1 MQRLI
6 EEGAL
11 ASRTTDEDSSRA
23 APGRPRSSEIDEL
36 ILSAARSLLADGGY
50 EAMTFEAI
58 GKVTGIGRPTIYRR
72 WPSKAHLAAA
82 ITYGKYD
89 SEMPTDRTSLKG
101 QIAALVDQ
109 VAAQYANPEIASAS
123 VGLIN
128 AFFYDKALR
137 DELHT
142 PAEIN
147 ARRQL
152 RAMVEKGKADGI
164 INPDADGDMLFDML
178 VGTLIYRSM
187 FSSTEKPADHSIKL
201 TEALCRALAPPSS

>member
-1 MQRLI
+1 MASAI
-6 EEGAL
+6 KPEE
-11 ASRTTDEDSSRA
+11 ENRA
-23 APGRPRSSEIDEL
+23 NPGRPRNSEIDDL
-36 ILSAARSLLADGGY
+36 ILKTARALLTEGGY

-58 GKVTGIGRPTIYRR
+58 GKMTGIGRPTIYRR

-82 ITYGKYD
+82 IAYGKYD
-89 SEMPTDRTSLKG
+89 SEMPTDRTTLES

-109 VAAQYANPEIASAS
+109 VATQYANPEIASAS

-137 DELHT
+137 EELHT
-142 PAEIN
+142 PAEVN

-164 INPDADGDMLFDML
+164 ITPDADGDMLFDIL

-187 FSSTEKPADHSIKL
+187 FSSTEKPADHSAKL
-201 TEALCRALAPPSS
+201 TDALCRALAPPPS